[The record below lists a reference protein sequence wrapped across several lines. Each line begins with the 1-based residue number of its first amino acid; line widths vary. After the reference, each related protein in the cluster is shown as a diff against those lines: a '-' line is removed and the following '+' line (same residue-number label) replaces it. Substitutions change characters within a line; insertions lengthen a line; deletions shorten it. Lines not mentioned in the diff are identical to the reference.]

1 MAALTA
7 QSEEDLCDALRARV
21 AKQKALV
28 RQLKKDGGE
37 FGPAVVELTALKK
50 QLAEMAGSDVGQTFD
65 VSFWFFPFPFPT
77 GEAARAGVGI
87 GLAVPEYGLRRMDSS
102 FSLRSFLLSY
112 RLELGC
118 VSVSYPISSLR
129 LLFSN
134 SLGAGE
140 KKSKRDAVTG
150 RRRKESLVRLLLSR
164 LLVFLSPSRPPLPEL
179 YFFP

>member
-1 MAALTA
+1 MSSGEYFGIGGWAKDLVNDSSTRR
-7 QSEEDLCDALRARV
+7 SGGPYLKILDGDEEPPDGWSGKLLCSFELRQFQPGQEEAMRV

-129 LLFSN
+129 LLF
-134 SLGAGE
+134 
-140 KKSKRDAVTG
+140 
-150 RRRKESLVRLLLSR
+150 
-164 LLVFLSPSRPPLPEL
+164 FQ
-179 YFFP
+179 

>member
-65 VSFWFFPFPFPT
+65 VSFWVFPFPFPT
-77 GEAARAGVGI
+77 GEAARAGGDR
-87 GLAVPEYGLRRMDSS
+87 A
-102 FSLRSFLLSY
+102 RSA
-112 RLELGC
+112 R
-118 VSVSYPISSLR
+118 
-129 LLFSN
+129 
-134 SLGAGE
+134 
-140 KKSKRDAVTG
+140 
-150 RRRKESLVRLLLSR
+150 VRLTANG
-164 LLVFLSPSRPPLPEL
+164 
-179 YFFP
+179 